1 MFAGKWDYIMTETEN
16 MKSHHLVENFRINHA
31 TPLFAM
37 AVVSLFMILLQK
49 GIPDMILQKLG
60 FTLNSQDIIV
70 DEDLPNFYT
79 SIKLKQADQI
89 ILESDNIRTNYG
101 LEIEDP

>member
-1 MFAGKWDYIMTETEN
+1 MFAGKWDYIMIETDS
-16 MKSHHLVENFRINHA
+16 MKSHHMIENLKINHA

-37 AVVSLFMILLQK
+37 AVISLVMIILQK
-49 GIPDMILQKLG
+49 AIPDSVLQKLG
-60 FTLNSQDIIV
+60 FTLSQDDIIV

-89 ILESDNIRTNYG
+89 IMECDNVKTNYG